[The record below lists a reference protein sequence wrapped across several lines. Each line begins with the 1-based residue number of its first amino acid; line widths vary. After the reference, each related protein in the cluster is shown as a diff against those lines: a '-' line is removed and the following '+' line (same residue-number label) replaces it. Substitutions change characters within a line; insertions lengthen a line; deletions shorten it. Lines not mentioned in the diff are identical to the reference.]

1 MSAGHGTARG
11 GTRTYGTG
19 AAALGVAGAM
29 TAALGIVAT
38 WGTPPA
44 SAQPVS
50 IKLRYTCAFTGIGTA
65 PVTMRISTD
74 IPSSLEAGDSSPR
87 AAVNGVATVN
97 ASFTGLA
104 PLVGARTLEGSV
116 DGTAT
121 VSAPQGDSRLSVP
134 MTIPR
139 TPIPAFGAFDMSAK
153 GTAPAVTFTRP
164 GNAKVTV
171 GDLGLHL
178 TPRDADGN
186 LPQVGTMNA
195 ACTVDPAQKTVL
207 QSLVVKKPVKATE
220 SGAGAGGSGSGTS
233 GGSATGTRPGAGTA
247 RSTSSTTTTPNPSPS
262 TTGSVPPR
270 SPSPSPG
277 APTVDTPRNDPTSKP
292 DGKHGDPDPKH
303 PVALALGVLGTG
315 TAAALVGL
323 GARLRKRRADDR
335 DGAGPRN
342 GARSGTPHTEYKH
355 PHPSRTARSGRRVPA
370 VQRPLRNTT
379 VDGSAN

>member
-1 MSAGHGTARG
+1 MSAGCGTARG

-44 SAQPVS
+44 AAQPVS
-50 IKLRYTCAFTGIGTA
+50 IKLSYTCAFTGIGTA

-74 IPSSLEAGDSSPR
+74 LPSSIEAGDSSPR
-87 AAVNGVATVN
+87 AAVNGVATVD

-116 DGTAT
+116 DGTAA
-121 VSAPQGDSRLSVP
+121 VSAPRVDRRLSVP
-134 MTIPR
+134 MRIPR

-178 TPRDADGN
+178 TPRDAHGN
-186 LPQVGTMNA
+186 LTQVGTMNA
-195 ACTVDPAQKTVL
+195 ACTVAPGQNTVL
-207 QSLVVKKPVKATE
+207 HSLVVTKAVKPTE
-220 SGAGAGGSGSGTS
+220 TVTRPGPGTGAGTGTGTGAGTGTGTGRGTGTGSGTGPDGSGSGTS
-233 GGSATGTRPGAGTA
+233 GGSATGTRPGAGTG
-247 RSTSSTTTTPNPSPS
+247 RSTSHTTATPDPSPS

-277 APTVDTPRNDPTSKP
+277 APTVDTPRSDPTSPP

-303 PVALALGVLGTG
+303 PVALTLGVLVTG
-315 TAAALVGL
+315 TAAALVGF
-323 GARLRKRRADDR
+323 GARLRKRRADD
-335 DGAGPRN
+335 
-342 GARSGTPHTEYKH
+342 
-355 PHPSRTARSGRRVPA
+355 
-370 VQRPLRNTT
+370 
-379 VDGSAN
+379 